1 LKRGKKMIDKIKK
14 KNGNS
19 ELSDWMLAIDF
30 DPAKY
35 KCSKKKANVV
45 ADILSL

>member
-1 LKRGKKMIDKIKK
+1 MSDKIKT

-35 KCSKKKANVV
+35 RFSKKKTNLI
-45 ADILSL
+45 ADLLSF